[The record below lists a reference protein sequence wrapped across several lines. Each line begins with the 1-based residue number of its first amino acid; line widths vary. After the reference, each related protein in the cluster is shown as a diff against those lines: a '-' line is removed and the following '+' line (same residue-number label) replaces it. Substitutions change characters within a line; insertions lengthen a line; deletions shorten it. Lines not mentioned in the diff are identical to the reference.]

1 MAVFKNRAVA
11 LLLAL
16 LVVLG
21 SSVWNV
27 NRSLEKEAEK
37 AEALFEAHNGI
48 EEQIESRISYCS
60 QLWSV
65 ARDFPAAAA
74 FRDAYNALY
83 EAEDAD
89 NVAAMAKANAALTH
103 AAEELHMQ
111 ILASSRVTEDAEYYY
126 GLQQNAA
133 RLLDGEAAEGYN
145 TAAAAYQQLI
155 RSFPLSLLRPL
166 IFVEAPVPFE

>member
-11 LLLAL
+11 LLLSL

-27 NRSLEKEAEK
+27 NRNLEKEAEK

-48 EEQIESRISYCS
+48 EDQIESRISYCS

-83 EAEDAD
+83 EAAEAGSI
-89 NVAAMAKANAALTH
+89 AAMAGANAELSR
-103 AAEELHMQ
+103 AAGELHTQ
-111 ILASSRVTEDAEYYY
+111 LLASSMVTDDAEYYY

-133 RLLDGEAAEGYN
+133 RLLDGEAAEAYN
-145 TAAAAYQQLI
+145 AAVSAYQQLT

-166 IFVEAPVPFE
+166 IFVEAPVPFK

>member
-1 MAVFKNRAVA
+1 MAVFKNRAAA
-11 LLLAL
+11 LLLCF

-27 NRSLEKEAEK
+27 NRSLEKEADK
-37 AEALFEAHNGI
+37 AENLFEAHNGM
-48 EEQIESRISYCS
+48 EEQIENRIGYCS

-83 EAEDAD
+83 EAEEAD
-89 NVAAMAKANAALTH
+89 DVAAMARANAELTR
-103 AAEELHMQ
+103 AAEELHTQ
-111 ILASSRVTEDAEYYY
+111 ILASSMVTDDAEYYY

-133 RLLDGEAAEGYN
+133 RVMD
-145 TAAAAYQQLI
+145 TAAVDYNAAAKAYQRLI
-155 RSFPLSLLRPL
+155 RGFPLALLRPL

>member
-1 MAVFKNRAVA
+1 MAILKKRSVA
-11 LLLAL
+11 LLLSL

-21 SSVWNV
+21 SSLWNV
-27 NRSLEKEAEK
+27 NRNLEKEAEK
-37 AEALFEAHNGI
+37 AEELFEAHNGI
-48 EEQIESRISYCS
+48 EDQIESRISYCS

-83 EAEDAD
+83 EAEEAED
-89 NVAAMAKANAALTH
+89 VAAMVKANSELTRTAEALHT
-103 AAEELHMQ
+103 Q

-126 GLQQNAA
+126 GLQENAA
-133 RLLDGEAAEGYN
+133 RVMETAAEDYN
-145 TAAAAYQQLI
+145 AATAEYQRLI
-155 RSFPLSLLRPL
+155 GGFPLTLLRPL